1 MLRYDDLQVFVH
13 TSDSGS
19 LSAAARQLEISPAVA
34 SAALKR
40 LESELEVRLFARSTR
55 SLRLTPEGDAYLQ
68 LAFQALQRRAG
79 HRRGNLQLARGGGQR
94 AAVAGVDEH
103 LEVVVTQHFQDSFE
117 RVFPDS
123 LFFSDLK

>member
-1 MLRYDDLQVFVH
+1 MQEERVALGSQAQA
-13 TSDSGS
+13 SGG
-19 LSAAARQLEISPAVA
+19 AGEQ
-34 SAALKR
+34 
-40 LESELEVRLFARSTR
+40 
-55 SLRLTPEGDAYLQ
+55 AYLQ
-68 LAFQALQRRAG
+68 FAFQALQRRAG